1 MGNHSTKNAS
11 PSAPSDAIEWSDSMS
26 VGIQEIDEQH
36 KVLVAIITQLH
47 HAIKEKHSSQV
58 VVDILSRLTEYT
70 KTHFMVEESIL
81 RIMKYPDYND
91 HKKQHD
97 HLIKKMSHLKK
108 KVKKGNTAIGFELSH
123 MLKMWLVN
131 HIQVSDKDHSEFLL
145 KKGVAAH
152 WKKKS
157 IIDRIFG

>member
-1 MGNHSTKNAS
+1 MKDNTNTMDH
-11 PSAPSDAIEWSDSMS
+11 SDAIEWSDAMS

-36 KVLVAIITQLH
+36 KVLVDIITELH
-47 HAIKEKHSSQV
+47 TAIKQKHSSRKV
-58 VVDILSRLTEYT
+58 VKILSRLTDYT

-81 RIMKYPDYND
+81 RIMKYPDYED

-97 HLIKKMSHLKK
+97 RLVKKMSKLKT
-108 KVKKGNTAIGFELSH
+108 KVEEGNTSIGFELSY

-131 HIQVSDKDHSEFLL
+131 HIQISDKDHSQYLL
-145 KKGVAAH
+145 KKGVSAH